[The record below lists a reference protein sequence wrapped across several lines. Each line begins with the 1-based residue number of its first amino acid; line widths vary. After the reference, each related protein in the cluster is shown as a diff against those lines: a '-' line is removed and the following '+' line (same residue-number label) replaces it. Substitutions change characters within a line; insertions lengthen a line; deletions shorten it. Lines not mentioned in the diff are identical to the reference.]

1 MKITPNNKEEMTYCM
16 HLCDCVTCML
26 CLSAA
31 PIDGTEFRIEDLYL
45 TENCPLKQK
54 ERKNNE
60 IYDIS

>member
-1 MKITPNNKEEMTYCM
+1 MKITPKNNKEEMTYCM

-26 CLSAA
+26 SLAAA

-54 ERKNNE
+54 ESE
-60 IYDIS
+60 